1 MSQHTAKANTEP
13 NPKPGA
19 HTIDNLYDAT
29 HLITDEVIKRYQT
42 TPDPRMR
49 ELMVSLIRHIHSFA
63 KETKLSAKEWAFA
76 MSFLEETGKWCSPGR
91 NEFMI
96 FSDALGL
103 SMLTVTQD
111 YPRPDHATEPTLI
124 GPFLLEDAPQFPMGA
139 DIGAGAAGTPMHAQG
154 RILDIEGKPIANA
167 LIDVWHS
174 DERGLYDVQDNID
187 TTGPWARAVLKTGAD
202 GRYSFWSVL
211 PVDYPVPQD
220 GTAIQMLKAT
230 HGRSMRPAHLHFRIQ
245 APGQRLLVT
254 HIFDR
259 TSKNLDGD
267 AVFGV
272 RPSLIAD
279 FVSHKAGT
287 APDGKLMTKD
297 FYSLDYDFVMSPG

>member
-1 MSQHTAKANTEP
+1 MS
-13 NPKPGA
+13 KPSNNG
-19 HTIDNLYDAT
+19 IDHRYDALT
-29 HLITDEVIKRYQT
+29 LITEEVLARYAK
-42 TPDPRMR
+42 TPDPRLR
-49 ELMVSLIRHIHSFA
+49 EIMLSLIKHIHSFA
-63 KETKLSAKEWAFA
+63 KEVKLTAEEWAFT
-76 MSFLEETGKWCSPGR
+76 MGYLEETGKWCSPGR

-111 YPRPDHATEPTLI
+111 YPRPAHATEPTLV
-124 GPFLLEDAPQFPMGA
+124 GPFLVENAPKFPMGA
-139 DIGAGAAGTPMHAQG
+139 DISAGAAGTPMHAQG
-154 RILDIEGKPIANA
+154 LVLDIRGNPVANA
-167 LIDVWHS
+167 VIDVWHS
-174 DERGLYDVQDNID
+174 DDRGLYDVQDD
-187 TTGPWARAVLKTGAD
+187 YEEKGAWARAALTTGAD

-220 GTAIQMLKAT
+220 GTAIRMLKAT
-230 HGRSMRPAHLHFRIQ
+230 TGRSWRPAHLHFRIL

-259 TSKNLDGD
+259 NSKNLDGD

-279 FVSHKAGT
+279 FVRHGPGQ
-287 APDGKLMTKD
+287 APDGKTMTSD
-297 FYSLDYDFVMSPG
+297 FYTLDYNFVMTDALE

>member
-1 MSQHTAKANTEP
+1 MSQSSAQ
-13 NPKPGA
+13 
-19 HTIDNLYDAT
+19 NLEIRYDSLE
-29 HLITDEVIKRYQT
+29 LITQEVLKRYAA
-42 TPDPRMR
+42 TPDPRLR
-49 ELMVSLIRHIHSFA
+49 ELMLSLIKHIHSFA
-63 KETKLSAKEWAFA
+63 KEVKLTADEWAFA
-76 MSFLEETGKWCSPGR
+76 MGFLEKTGKWCNPGR

-111 YPRPDHATEPTLI
+111 YPRPAHATEPTLV
-124 GPFLLEDAPQFPMGA
+124 GPFLVEDAPQFPMGA
-139 DIGAGAAGTPMHAQG
+139 DISAGATGTPMHAQG
-154 RILDIEGKPIANA
+154 QILNIHGEPVANA
-167 LIDVWHS
+167 VIDVWHS
-174 DERGLYDVQDNID
+174 DDRGLYDVQD
-187 TTGPWARAVLKTGAD
+187 GFEEKGAWARAALITGAD

-230 HGRSMRPAHLHFRIQ
+230 TGRSWRPAHLHFRIQ
-245 APGQRLLVT
+245 APGQRPLIT

-279 FVSHKAGT
+279 FKHQAAGI
-287 APDGKLMTKD
+287 APDGKSMPRD
-297 FYSLDYDFVMSPG
+297 FYTLDYNFVMTDAIC

>member
-1 MSQHTAKANTEP
+1 MSNSHDKGLENR
-13 NPKPGA
+13 
-19 HTIDNLYDAT
+19 YDSLE
-29 HLITDEVIKRYQT
+29 LITQEVLERYAQ
-42 TPDPRMR
+42 TPDPRLR
-49 ELMVSLIRHIHSFA
+49 ELMLSLIKHIHSFA
-63 KETKLSAKEWAFA
+63 KEVKLTADEWNFT
-76 MSFLEETGKWCSPGR
+76 MSFLEQTGKWCSPGR

-111 YPRPDHATEPTLI
+111 YPRPAHATEPTLV

-139 DIGAGAAGTPMHAQG
+139 DISAGATGTPMHAQG
-154 RILDIEGKPIANA
+154 QILTMDGQPVANA
-167 LIDVWHS
+167 VIDVWHS
-174 DERGLYDVQDNID
+174 DDRGLYDVQD
-187 TTGPWARAVLKTGAD
+187 GLEEKGAWARAVLTTGGD
-202 GRYSFWSVL
+202 GRFSFWSVL

-230 HGRSMRPAHLHFRIQ
+230 TGRSWRPAHLHFRIR
-245 APGQRLLVT
+245 APGQRPLIT

-279 FVSHKAGT
+279 FKHQASGI
-287 APDGKLMTKD
+287 APDGKDMMRD
-297 FYSLDYDFVMSPG
+297 FYTLDYNFVMTDAIQ

>member
-1 MSQHTAKANTEP
+1 M
-13 NPKPGA
+13 
-19 HTIDNLYDAT
+19 L
-29 HLITDEVIKRYQT
+29 
-42 TPDPRMR
+42 
-49 ELMVSLIRHIHSFA
+49 SLVKHVHSFA
-63 KETKLSAKEWAFA
+63 KEVQLTAEEWAFT

-111 YPRPDHATEPTLI
+111 YPRPAHATEPTLV
-124 GPFLLEDAPQFPMGA
+124 GPFLLENAPQFPMGA
-139 DIGAGAAGTPMHAQG
+139 DISAGAAGTPMHAQG
-154 RILDIEGKPIANA
+154 QILDSHGQPVAHA
-167 LIDVWHS
+167 VIDVWHS
-174 DERGLYDVQDNID
+174 DDRGLYDVQD
-187 TTGPWARAVLKTGAD
+187 GFEEKGAWARAALTTGAD

-220 GTAIQMLKAT
+220 GTAIKMLKAT
-230 HGRSMRPAHLHFRIQ
+230 TGRSWRPAHLHFRIQ
-245 APGQRLLVT
+245 APGQRPLIT

-279 FVSHKAGT
+279 FKHHTAGH
-287 APDGKLMTKD
+287 APDGKAISRD
-297 FYSLDYDFVMSPG
+297 FYTLDYNFVMTDALK

>member
-1 MSQHTAKANTEP
+1 MSNSHDKGLENR
-13 NPKPGA
+13 
-19 HTIDNLYDAT
+19 YDSLE
-29 HLITDEVIKRYQT
+29 LITQEVLERYAQ
-42 TPDPRMR
+42 TPDPRLR
-49 ELMVSLIRHIHSFA
+49 ELMLSLIKHIHSFA
-63 KETKLSAKEWAFA
+63 KEVKLTADEWNFT
-76 MSFLEETGKWCSPGR
+76 MSFLEQTGKWCSPGR

-111 YPRPDHATEPTLI
+111 YPRPAHATEPTLV

-139 DIGAGAAGTPMHAQG
+139 DISAGATGTPMHAQG
-154 RILDIEGKPIANA
+154 QILTMDGQPVANA
-167 LIDVWHS
+167 VIDVWHS
-174 DERGLYDVQDNID
+174 DDRGLYDVQD
-187 TTGPWARAVLKTGAD
+187 GLEERGAWARAVLTTGGD
-202 GRYSFWSVL
+202 GRFSFWSVL

-230 HGRSMRPAHLHFRIQ
+230 TGRSWRPAHLHFRIR
-245 APGQRLLVT
+245 APGQRPLIT

-279 FVSHKAGT
+279 FKHQASGI
-287 APDGKLMTKD
+287 APDGKDMMRD
-297 FYSLDYDFVMSPG
+297 FYTLDYNFVMTDAI